1 MADATPRL
9 SPPWNVIEASEDRS
23 LMEAQAHR
31 EIGPGHV
38 LERERLQAVGRR
50 FDRDDVLF
58 RMDDD
63 RWVIVH
69 LVWTPGPSADARWP
83 TARIFA
89 TATDLGERLSKD
101 TEEFGDTE

>member
-1 MADATPRL
+1 
-9 SPPWNVIEASEDRS
+9 
-23 LMEAQAHR
+23 
-31 EIGPGHV
+31 
-38 LERERLQAVGRR
+38 
-50 FDRDDVLF
+50 
-58 RMDDD
+58 MDDD